1 MSKEEWTY
9 AHSPYKKLKVVRL
22 EMSVPAYELFF
33 MYSPL
38 NARRNI

>member
-9 AHSPYKKLKVVRL
+9 AYSPKKLNVVRL
-22 EMSVPAYELFF
+22 EMSVPAYELRF

-38 NARRNI
+38 NTRRNI